1 MPSVAEKAEI
11 GLRMVRE
18 APLIAYDTES
28 SGVDWKR
35 NFPIGYVITTQDTSV
50 YVPVR
55 HGGGGNLPD
64 AKVVPPDSPEEVM
77 TIHAYESEL
86 ARAFDERNRLG
97 YKTVGHYIKF
107 DCHMSANA
115 DIMLGRNTTCTQN
128 REALLD
134 EFAKSYSLEASAE
147 RRSVAA
153 KKSANMYEHIA
164 NIFGCPA
171 TRNSM
176 AHYWKLAGDD
186 PVAVNYAEGDGTSTI
201 QLYLAQQTLIEE
213 QGLQQVNDLE
223 DGLIWTLFR
232 MERRGIK
239 VDVDYLMQTRD
250 KIRTDVEE
258 IKATFPEG
266 FNPRSPVKMREY
278 VTAAGRTDWPT
289 TDKGNP
295 SFTETWLKT
304 FPEGQRVVN
313 LRKWTNLSNTFI
325 TPLIERH
332 VWNGRVHATLNQLK
346 TEDFG
351 TPARLSCSEPNLQQI
366 PKRDKAIATLFRRGF
381 VVDEGH
387 KFYEGDWSQC
397 LVAGTKVAIPATN
410 VEPTGWKNIE
420 DIRPGD
426 WVYSFDD
433 NLRLTCKPVTWAGK
447 TGKRK
452 IVQVEWMTNGR
463 SYGDIKCTPDHR
475 IRMLDGSY
483 RTITDLMAEKS
494 SHKSQHP
501 YHHRVMAM
509 NRRTKTPNGG
519 TRWYLQATGHK
530 SLMESRV
537 VFEAVNGWA
546 PEVVH
551 HIDHNR
557 LNNDPNNLK
566 ATTIKSHASHHRK
579 SSVDPHEIVRLLDQG
594 MSQQKV
600 AEHVGCSRSVVVHY
614 RNKFMNNH
622 IIYDIVDVE
631 GEHDVYDITVADT
644 HNFIAN
650 EICVHNCE
658 PRLFGHYSQEPA
670 LIEGYSQEPFRDVHQ
685 VVADML
691 SVERDPT
698 AKRMN
703 MGIFTGMFPDAF
715 AGHMGWDVAKATRYW
730 NEWFNVFPKIKDFQ
744 LTAKNVLKARGF
756 VRTLL
761 GRRGRLDHPRFAY
774 RAVSKIIQGGNAD
787 IMKWMLWNI
796 DLMLEAED
804 DLVQLLMS
812 IHDSFEWQAPD
823 TPEGRRISAEIVR
836 MMEDVQS
843 PPFNLRVPFVV
854 DVGSGD
860 NWCEATFGAEAA

>member
-11 GLRMVRE
+11 GLRLVRE

-35 NFPIGYVITTQDTSV
+35 NFPIGYVITTQDISV

-64 AKVVPPDSPEEVM
+64 AKVVPPDSPEEAV
-77 TIHAYESEL
+77 TTHAYESEL
-86 ARAFDERNRLG
+86 AKAFDERNRLG
-97 YKTVGHYIKF
+97 YRTVGHHIKF

-115 DIMLGRNTTCTQN
+115 GIMLGRNVTCTQN

-134 EFAKSYSLEASAE
+134 EYAKSYSLEASAE
-147 RRSVAA
+147 RRGVAA

-186 PVAVNYAEGDGTSTI
+186 PVAVDYAEGDGTSTI
-201 QLYLAQQTLIEE
+201 QLYLAQQALIEE
-213 QGLQQVNDLE
+213 QELRQVNDLE

-250 KIRTDVEE
+250 KIQAEVEE

-295 SFTETWLKT
+295 SFTEKWLKT

-366 PKRDKAIATLFRRGF
+366 PKRDKMIAKRFRRGF
-381 VVDEGH
+381 VADEGY
-387 KFYEGDWSQC
+387 KFYEGDWSQ
-397 LVAGTKVAIPATN
+397 
-410 VEPTGWKNIE
+410 
-420 DIRPGD
+420 
-426 WVYSFDD
+426 
-433 NLRLTCKPVTWAGK
+433 
-447 TGKRK
+447 
-452 IVQVEWMTNGR
+452 
-463 SYGDIKCTPDHR
+463 
-475 IRMLDGSY
+475 
-483 RTITDLMAEKS
+483 
-494 SHKSQHP
+494 
-501 YHHRVMAM
+501 
-509 NRRTKTPNGG
+509 
-519 TRWYLQATGHK
+519 
-530 SLMESRV
+530 
-537 VFEAVNGWA
+537 
-546 PEVVH
+546 
-551 HIDHNR
+551 
-557 LNNDPNNLK
+557 
-566 ATTIKSHASHHRK
+566 
-579 SSVDPHEIVRLLDQG
+579 
-594 MSQQKV
+594 
-600 AEHVGCSRSVVVHY
+600 
-614 RNKFMNNH
+614 
-622 IIYDIVDVE
+622 
-631 GEHDVYDITVADT
+631 
-644 HNFIAN
+644 
-650 EICVHNCE
+650 CE

-670 LIEGYSQEPFRDVHQ
+670 LIKGYSQEPFRDVHQ

-703 MGIFTGMFPDAF
+703 MGILTGMFPDAF

-730 NEWFNVFPKIKDFQ
+730 NEWFNAFPKIKDFQ

-787 IMKWMLWNI
+787 IAKWMLWKI

-804 DLVQLLMS
+804 DLVQLLMTV
-812 IHDSFEWQAPD
+812 HDSYEWQAPD
-823 TPEGRRISAEIVR
+823 TPEGIRISAEIVR

-843 PPFNLRVPFVV
+843 PPFNLRIPFVV